1 MKGTC
6 IGCSG
11 KINEKQEGILQI
23 NCKMLFLCYRPGI
36 VKRKDYILFTL
47 KPYFVIIQLRV
58 FQIMNGGNGMY
69 DVIIIGGGVVGCA
82 IAREMAKQNRKIAL
96 IERAADVCEGT
107 SKANSGII
115 HAGYDATP
123 GTLKAKLNVLGNQM
137 METLAKELDIP
148 FKRNGSFV
156 LSFEEEG
163 RNGLQKL
170 YDRGIQ
176 NGVQELR
183 ILSGDEVRELEP
195 NVSKDVKEA
204 LYAPTAGI
212 VCPFGMT
219 YAFAENAVANGVK
232 FYLSTEVTNI
242 EKTDAEFRVTT
253 TKGDFAAKYIINAA
267 GVYADKIHNMVSDEK
282 MEIVP
287 RRGQYCLMDKEVGNL
302 TKATLFQ
309 LPTKLGKGV
318 LVTPTVHGNLL
329 VGPNAEDLDDKEG
342 VNTTAEGLSDIL
354 MRGER
359 SVTSLP
365 KNKVITS
372 FAGLRANEGGG
383 DFIIKEAEDVKGFI
397 DVAGIASPGLS
408 ASPAIGVFVAELMQ
422 SIEPVSMKSEFITT
436 RKGIPNMAT
445 ATMEERKHLIEENP
459 AYANVICRCEL
470 VTEGEILDAIRR
482 PLGATTLDGIKRRTR
497 AGMGRCQSGFCSPR
511 VVEILAKE
519 LGEDLS
525 KISKMGGKSTFITG
539 KNKE

>member
-1 MKGTC
+1 
-6 IGCSG
+6 
-11 KINEKQEGILQI
+11 
-23 NCKMLFLCYRPGI
+23 
-36 VKRKDYILFTL
+36 
-47 KPYFVIIQLRV
+47 
-58 FQIMNGGNGMY
+58 MY

-82 IAREMAKQNRKIAL
+82 IAREMAKQDRKIAL
-96 IERAADVCEGT
+96 LERASDVCEGS

-123 GTLKAKLNVLGNQM
+123 GTLKASLNVQGNLM
-137 METLAKELDIP
+137 METLSKELDIP
-148 FKRNGSFV
+148 FKRNGSLV

-163 RNGLQKL
+163 RSGLQKL
-170 YDRGIQ
+170 YDRGLQ
-176 NGVQELR
+176 NGVKDLKV
-183 ILSGDEVRELEP
+183 LSGDEVRELEP
-195 NVSKDVKEA
+195 NVSGDVKAA

-212 VCPFGMT
+212 VCPFGLT
-219 YAFAENAVANGVK
+219 YAFAENAAVNGVK
-232 FYLSTEVTNI
+232 FYLNTEVTDIRKNEESFI
-242 EKTDAEFRVTT
+242 IVTG
-253 TKGDFAAKYIINAA
+253 KGNFEAKYVINAA
-267 GVYADKIHNMVSDEK
+267 GVYADKIHNMVSGEK
-282 MEIVP
+282 MKIVP

-342 VNTTAEGLSDIL
+342 INTTADGLEDIL
-354 MRGER
+354 LRGAK
-359 SVTSLP
+359 SVRNLP

-372 FAGLRANEGGG
+372 FAGLRANEGSG

-408 ASPAIGVFVAELMQ
+408 ASPAIGVYVAELMQ
-422 SIEPVSMKSEFITT
+422 RLAPVPMKSDFIAT

-445 ATMEERKHLIEENP
+445 ATMEERKRLIEENP

-497 AGMGRCQSGFCSPR
+497 AGMGRCQSGFCSPK
-511 VVEILAKE
+511 VVEILARE
-519 LGEDLS
+519 LGVD
-525 KISKMGGKSTFITG
+525 ISEITKMGGKSTFITG

>member
-1 MKGTC
+1 
-6 IGCSG
+6 
-11 KINEKQEGILQI
+11 
-23 NCKMLFLCYRPGI
+23 
-36 VKRKDYILFTL
+36 
-47 KPYFVIIQLRV
+47 
-58 FQIMNGGNGMY
+58 MY

-82 IAREMAKQNRKIAL
+82 IARELSKQDRRIAL
-96 IERAADVCEGT
+96 LERASDVCEGS

-115 HAGYDATP
+115 HAGYDAAS
-123 GTLKAKLNVLGNQM
+123 GTLKAKLNVQGNEM
-137 METLAKELDIP
+137 MDVLAKELDIP

-163 RNGLQKL
+163 RSELQKL
-170 YDRGIQ
+170 YDRGLK
-176 NGVQELR
+176 NGVKDLQL
-183 ILSGDEVRELEP
+183 LSGDEVRQLEP
-195 NVSKDVKEA
+195 NVSTEVKAA

-219 YAFAENAVANGVK
+219 YAFAENAAVNGVEFCLNAEALDIK
-232 FYLSTEVTNI
+232 
-242 EKTDAEFRVTT
+242 KTDDGFCVMTSAGNYE
-253 TKGDFAAKYIINAA
+253 AKYIINAA
-267 GVYADKIHNMVSDEK
+267 GVYADKIHNMVSKEK
-282 MEIVP
+282 IEIVP

-329 VGPNAEDLDDKEG
+329 VGPNAEDLEDKEG
-342 VNTTAEGLSDIL
+342 INTTAEGLEDIL
-354 MRGER
+354 LRGER
-359 SVTSLP
+359 SVSKLP

-372 FAGLRANEGGG
+372 FAGLRANMDS
-383 DFIIKEAEDVKGFI
+383 DFLIKEAEDVKGFI

-408 ASPAIGVFVAELMQ
+408 ASPAIGVYVAELMQ
-422 SIEPVSMKSEFITT
+422 TLAPVSVKTDFIAT
-436 RKGIPNMAT
+436 RKGIPNMAS
-445 ATMEERKHLIEENP
+445 ATTEEKQKLIKENP

-497 AGMGRCQSGFCSPR
+497 AGMGRCQSGFCSPK
-511 VVEILAKE
+511 VVEILANE
-519 LGEDLS
+519 LGVDVD
-525 KISKMGGKSTFITG
+525 KIAKMGGKSIFITG